1 MIWSKSI
8 KIQKSI
14 IWLKFISLS
23 VGISMSLGSHVAF
36 GAQAQ
41 TKATCLDL
49 VSSYSFELAL
59 QQCEN
64 ELERGSLVA
73 NEILG
78 YIYLK
83 GKSGYRDVDL
93 ARRYFEQARKEGIKH
108 ASGFL
113 GMIYWQGLG
122 VEVNKEKARGY
133 FMECLDLSQENKAQN
148 CAVLYAKTLSAEGNP
163 PQIKAEGI
171 LWYGK
176 LIEAG
181 EYVYLYNFAEQAAQ
195 LGRWADAYASAEF
208 FKMWAKR
215 YGELWLLRLKYQQ
228 AEKISAQA
236 LGKLK
241 PRQVEAL
248 SLDIKK
254 RLNVLREQIK
264 TQPDLKLDTE
274 LQRAIYFLQQQD

>member
-8 KIQKSI
+8 KIQKSR
-14 IWLKFISLS
+14 IWLKFISVS
-23 VGISMSLGSHVAF
+23 VGISMSLVSQVAF

-49 VSSYSFELAL
+49 VSHYSFELAL

-93 ARRYFEQARKEGIKH
+93 ERRYFEQARKEGIKH

-122 VEVNKEKARGY
+122 VEVNKDKARGY
-133 FMECLDLSQENKAQN
+133 FMECLDLSQENK
-148 CAVLYAKTLSAEGNP
+148 
-163 PQIKAEGI
+163 
-171 LWYGK
+171 GK
-176 LIEAG
+176 I
-181 EYVYLYNFAEQAAQ
+181 VWHF
-195 LGRWADAYASAEF
+195 
-208 FKMWAKR
+208 M
-215 YGELWLLRLKYQQ
+215 
-228 AEKISAQA
+228 
-236 LGKLK
+236 
-241 PRQVEAL
+241 
-248 SLDIKK
+248 
-254 RLNVLREQIK
+254 
-264 TQPDLKLDTE
+264 LKL
-274 LQRAIYFLQQQD
+274 